1 MPRGTLDQALSIFTF
16 RLLDF
21 HRLRCAFPDASARLP
36 STLWPVLNPK
46 RRSIWFGLFPFR
58 SPLLRKSILSFS
70 SSGYLDVSVPRVS
83 LLTHYVFMCGY
94 LSITLSGFP
103 HSDIPGS
110 MFACNSPRLFAA
122 CHVLHRLLV
131 PRHPPYALY
140 NLTIMVYL
148 TLVFIP
154 TDNSEEMFSMCF
166 TLTYT
171 VFKVQYFYFPS
182 LPFGDC
188 FAITFRHSFLVE
200 K

>member
-21 HRLRCAFPDASARLP
+21 HRLRCAFPDTSARLP

-140 NLTIMVYL
+140 SLTIYQL
-148 TLVFIP
+148 
-154 TDNSEEMFSMCF
+154 DF
-166 TLTYT
+166 TL
-171 VFKVQYFYFPS
+171 
-182 LPFGDC
+182 LMD
-188 FAITFRHSFLVE
+188 
-200 K
+200 